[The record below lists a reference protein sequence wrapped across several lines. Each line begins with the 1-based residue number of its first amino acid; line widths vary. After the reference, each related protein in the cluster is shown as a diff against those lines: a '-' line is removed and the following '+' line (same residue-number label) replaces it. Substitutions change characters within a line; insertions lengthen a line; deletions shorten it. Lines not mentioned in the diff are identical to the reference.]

1 MKGHRTCIICLPRT
15 GSQLCE
21 VLSGEIKSSFQLG
34 EYFENWNRSEYVT
47 DDDNNI
53 RLKNFAS
60 IPSNFKIFEGF
71 EERLNLLKN
80 TNINQSLTVRIFLMD
95 HYDKETLSKI
105 IIELKNIG
113 FEFITLTRDIKEQ
126 LLSFMIARSYANN
139 LKNVFGINSEINEP
153 VTIDINRLN
162 NGLTEIYNSHLLW
175 EKNLSIILHN
185 IEYKK
190 VKYESIYSDM
200 EKIYNTKFK
209 YLGEKSIKTDPFN
222 LILNKEEVMGFLL
235 NKSSGLGVTPALQ
248 TLPPML

>member
-1 MKGHRTCIICLPRT
+1 MTGHRTCIICLPRS

-21 VLSGEIKSSFQLG
+21 ILSGEIKTSCQLG
-34 EYFENWNRSEYVT
+34 EYFENWNRSEYVV
-47 DDDNNI
+47 DNENNI

-60 IPSNFKIFEGF
+60 ISSNFKLFEGF

-80 TNINQSLTVRIFLMD
+80 TNINQSLTLRIFLMD
-95 HYDKETLSKI
+95 QYNKNTLSKI

-126 LLSFMIARSYANN
+126 LLSYMVAKTYV
-139 LKNVFGINSEINEP
+139 KNVFGINSEINEP
-153 VTIDINRLN
+153 VQINLN
-162 NGLTEIYNSHLLW
+162 YLHNVLNQIYVSHLLW
-175 EKNLSIILHN
+175 EKNLSAVLHN
-185 IEYKK
+185 IEYQK
-190 VKYESIYSDM
+190 VKYESIYLDM
-200 EKIYNTKFK
+200 ENIYNTKFK
-209 YLGEKSIKTDPFN
+209 YLGKKSINGDPFN